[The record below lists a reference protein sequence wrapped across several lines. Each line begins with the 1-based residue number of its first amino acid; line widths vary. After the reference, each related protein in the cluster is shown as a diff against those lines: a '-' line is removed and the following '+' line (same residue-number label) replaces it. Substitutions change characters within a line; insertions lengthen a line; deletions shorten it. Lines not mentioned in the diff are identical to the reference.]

1 MSINRLSKVA
11 KELGVGVS
19 TIVDFLQEKG
29 YELEARPTTKIGNDE
44 YNLLLEKFQSDK
56 KAKERSNELKQ
67 NKVVREA
74 ISLDDRNVSD
84 NRRRQ
89 SDDEDSIL
97 IKNVPV
103 SRDSTIDIGLHK
115 EEIEEPEKVQEEV
128 PAEVEEPK
136 KLEEEVPAEV
146 VAETKAEEEPPAEV
160 EEKKDEE
167 SPRKQ
172 PVVLHKIDLT
182 EIEKKSRPKKTVK
195 KEEPKADKKPAAKPL
210 DKPVD
215 KPVKKPSEMKASS
228 TPKHIETKVQKLTGP
243 TVVGKIEVKEEPKK
257 RKPVAFFKRRYR
269 STPKKEKEDKPT
281 WSSFGHTSSA
291 RNWRR
296 SRSSKG

>member
-29 YELEARPTTKIGNDE
+29 YEVEARPTTKIGNDE

-128 PAEVEEPK
+128 PGSRGAK
-136 KLEEEVPAEV
+136 KA
-146 VAETKAEEEPPAEV
+146 
-160 EEKKDEE
+160 
-167 SPRKQ
+167 
-172 PVVLHKIDLT
+172 
-182 EIEKKSRPKKTVK
+182 
-195 KEEPKADKKPAAKPL
+195 
-210 DKPVD
+210 
-215 KPVKKPSEMKASS
+215 
-228 TPKHIETKVQKLTGP
+228 
-243 TVVGKIEVKEEPKK
+243 
-257 RKPVAFFKRRYR
+257 
-269 STPKKEKEDKPT
+269 
-281 WSSFGHTSSA
+281 
-291 RNWRR
+291 
-296 SRSSKG
+296 